1 VYMNTESISRVEI
14 LDNDELILIL
24 ESGGDAGYQHIY
36 REAAE
41 VYWDKELKGF
51 KSPKPRQWSYL
62 EKYLHIAK
70 VAGNCSISLSLN
82 SNVEFINVP
91 ANIKEEILASSN
103 T

>member
-1 VYMNTESISRVEI
+1 MNTENISRIEI
-14 LDNDELILIL
+14 LDGGELILIL
-24 ESGGDAGYQHIY
+24 ESGGNASYQHIY

-62 EKYLHIAK
+62 EKYLHIVK
-70 VAGNCSISLSLN
+70 VAENCSILLSLSP
-82 SNVEFINVP
+82 STEFQNILK
-91 ANIKEEILASSN
+91 NIKDEILASTN

>member
-1 VYMNTESISRVEI
+1 MNTEIISRVEI
-14 LDNDELILIL
+14 LDSGELILIL

-62 EKYLHIAK
+62 EKYLHIVK
-70 VAGNCSISLSLN
+70 VAGNCSILLSLN
-82 SNVEFINVP
+82 SNAEFQNVP
-91 ANIKEEILASSN
+91 ENIKDEILASTN

>member
-1 VYMNTESISRVEI
+1 MNTEIINRIEI
-14 LDNDELILIL
+14 LDSGELILIL

-51 KSPKPRQWSYL
+51 KSPKPRECSYL
-62 EKYLHIAK
+62 EKYLHIVK
-70 VAGNCSISLSLN
+70 VAGNCNILLFLNTSTEFKNISS
-82 SNVEFINVP
+82 S
-91 ANIKEEILASSN
+91 IKEEILASNN